1 MKAPNVLVEPSTT
14 SSNNYNSTLDTPL
27 SSASESRE
35 ATANVQS
42 VGGKSSLENEALGQ
56 THQSSEV
63 KKPHVDLTSRVKG
76 LEEQLAPESMTP
88 GVVTVLGT
96 EQDRS
101 FPLGATDHVVST

>member
-1 MKAPNVLVEPSTT
+1 MGEPSST
-14 SSNNYNSTLDTPL
+14 SSNARDSTLETPL
-27 SSASESRE
+27 SQASESRE
-35 ATANVQS
+35 ANANAQP
-42 VGGKSSLENEALGQ
+42 SSLENEVVGQ
-56 THQSSEV
+56 SYQSSEV

>member
-1 MKAPNVLVEPSTT
+1 MVG
-14 SSNNYNSTLDTPL
+14 
-27 SSASESRE
+27 
-35 ATANVQS
+35 QS
-42 VGGKSSLENEALGQ
+42 
-56 THQSSEV
+56 HQRSEV

>member
-1 MKAPNVLVEPSTT
+1 MVDEIWKTNTDELFDVVVMQAPNVLGEPSST
-14 SSNNYNSTLDTPL
+14 SSNARDSSALETPL
-27 SSASESRE
+27 STASESRE
-35 ATANVQS
+35 AATNA
-42 VGGKSSLENEALGQ
+42 EA
-56 THQSSEV
+56 V

>member
-1 MKAPNVLVEPSTT
+1 MGEPSST
-14 SSNNYNSTLDTPL
+14 SSNARDSTLDTPL
-27 SSASESRE
+27 SQESGSRE
-35 ATANVQS
+35 ATTNAQPL
-42 VGGKSSLENEALGQ
+42 GAKSSLENEVLGES
-56 THQSSEV
+56 HHSSEV

-76 LEEQLAPESMTP
+76 LEEQLSPESMTP

>member
-1 MKAPNVLVEPSTT
+1 MGEPSST
-14 SSNNYNSTLDTPL
+14 SSTARDGSTLETPL
-27 SSASESRE
+27 SGVSESRE
-35 ATANVQS
+35 ANTNAQP
-42 VGGKSSLENEALGQ
+42 SSLENEVVGQ
-56 THQSSEV
+56 SHQSAEV
-63 KKPHVDLTSRVKG
+63 KKPHVDLTSRIKG